1 MNDRPPNDW
10 GSIPDWI
17 SVLLQ
22 VFIPMFTLV
31 VAGFVAKQGS
41 WTNLMIV
48 VLAFVCSF
56 GVVLALVTIRR
67 LPFRA
72 RLLSFRDRVLARSLL
87 GSALRLVLSAGFGAV
102 VLLALYPMGGQTE
115 NLWLALGTAVTTW
128 LALGIASSNS
138 VFRQMHASLS
148 NKLDSLRM
156 ESNASLDKLRAEHSD
171 LHRGLQELARNV
183 TNLEGAVWSYPDGD
197 SDWIPRYDF
206 LFRLDMPTEVIEMSG
221 PDTHQETASCLGV
234 QHAAIYQHPPV
245 DGESDAILRFARQP
259 QVAGQAVLTFYTG
272 IEDARPSA
280 SGAVQ
285 RSGLIPDGGNRIRF
299 EVYANGRRV
308 FRAIRN
314 TFEWR
319 FHALLLP
326 SLPPTAPYGYEIEF
340 RTNALGEPRWNWAV
354 WGEPRLTELGI
365 VFEELEELRSHVR
378 RLEERGW
385 EQ

>member
-1 MNDRPPNDW
+1 MNDRAPNDW

-17 SVLLQ
+17 QVFFVVLTPLFGVLLQ
-22 VFIPMFTLV
+22 VWLEWDSPWTI
-31 VAGFVAKQGS
+31 FVA
-41 WTNLMIV
+41 
-48 VLAFVCSF
+48 AF
-56 GVVLALVTIRR
+56 LALISSLGLVAAFGRLRATPIRTFTQALKAR
-67 LPFRA
+67 IFSESRQGVA
-72 RLLSFRDRVLARSLL
+72 NRLLLGLGAGGIVL
-87 GSALRLVLSAGFGAV
+87 FV
-102 VLLALYPMGGQTE
+102 VWRAEKQTQYW
-115 NLWLALGTAVTTW
+115 WLAIGASVAAW
-128 LALGIASSNS
+128 LALGI
-138 VFRQMHASLS
+138 VSLS
-148 NKLDSLRM
+148 ITVRRLHADLNDALSSLRT
-156 ESNASLDKLRAEHSD
+156 ESNATLHKLRAEHSD
-171 LHRGLQELARNV
+171 LHRELQELAKDV

-206 LFRLDMPTEVIEMSG
+206 LIRLDMPTEVIEMSG
-221 PDTHQETASCLGV
+221 PDTHQEMASCLGV

-245 DGESDAILRFARQP
+245 DGKSDAILRFAHQP

-299 EVYANGRRV
+299 EVYADGRRV
-308 FRAIRN
+308 FQEIRK

-326 SLPPTAPYGYEIEF
+326 SLPPTAPYGYQIEF

-378 RLEERGW
+378 RLEERGRA
-385 EQ
+385 Q